1 MTDFHALYVR
11 YAPQVHRFALFLCD
25 DPTLAD
31 DITSDTFVR
40 AWTAPGV
47 IRHET
52 VKAYLFT
59 IARNLYFDS
68 IRHRRRHAVLGE
80 AIPDGR
86 VSPQKQAEVR
96 SDLDLVLAAMREL
109 PEIDRAALLLRVQ
122 EEMSYEEISQALG
135 LSLAAVKVKI
145 HRARLNLMR
154 AVKAPES
161 RSRASEEGS

>member
-1 MTDFHALYVR
+1 MTDFHALYER
-11 YAPQVHRFALFLCD
+11 YAPQVHRFALFLCG
-25 DPTLAD
+25 DPALAD

-40 AWTAPGV
+40 AWTATGT
-47 IRHET
+47 IRQQT

-59 IARNLYFDS
+59 IARNLYLDS
-68 IRHRRRHAVLGE
+68 LRHSRRLAVLGE
-80 AIPDGR
+80 TLPDAR
-86 VSPQKQAEVR
+86 VSPQKQVEVR
-96 SDLDLVLAAMREL
+96 RELWLVLTAMREL
-109 PEIDRAALLLRVQ
+109 PEVDRAALLMRVQ

-145 HRARLNLMR
+145 HRARLKLMR